1 MISTIYRALRGLVS
15 IAECDEYDELML
27 VCAVERVRTM
37 QLAYEIQMLTEQGL
51 AAQARYDS
59 LALTREEVSM

>member
-1 MISTIYRALRGLVS
+1 MIKYIEQALRGLRGLVS

-37 QLAYEIQMLTEQGL
+37 QLAYEIQKELDERIQ
-51 AAQARYDS
+51 AQARYDS
-59 LALTREEVSM
+59 LALTR